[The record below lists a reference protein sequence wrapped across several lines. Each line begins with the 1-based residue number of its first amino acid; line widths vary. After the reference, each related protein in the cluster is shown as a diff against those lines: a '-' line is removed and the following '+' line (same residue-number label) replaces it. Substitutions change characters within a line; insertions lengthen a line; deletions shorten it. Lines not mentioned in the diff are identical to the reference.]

1 MLNDLPADMEVLEEL
16 NISCLDPML
25 KDYVFSSF
33 FLARLL
39 DKTLKEKNELAKEN
53 EALKA
58 KIGDYDN
65 LKRTFEELKKTIDA
79 LDGGSVAS
87 EEPVMSEGAEA
98 PDMKPLG
105 FMGRNRQE
113 LEGMLEGT
121 EEAAT
126 DTDELA
132 SSVEALLNNM
142 DGAAEIP
149 LGEEPS
155 LGDVALDGAA
165 LEEVSLDAGAPAEEA
180 AASDEDLL
188 KALADAPVEEV
199 SLETQGGENLEASV
213 DELLSGLADM
223 PAEEVPADI
232 SVDELVAGAEAILGE
247 TGEAAAIAEEAVAVE
262 VPGVEEAPAVEEVPV
277 EAVAEEP
284 VVEEAP
290 VEAVAEEPV
299 AEEPVAVEAPV
310 EEVAA
315 DIDIAALASETEALL
330 NEAEASAAGAEASPE
345 EIAAAMEA
353 LAGAE
358 AAVEA
363 VAPEPVVEEA
373 APEPEPE
380 PVPEPVAEAAPEP
393 APEKPATKPKK
404 TKAAE
409 PEPEPE
415 PVSEP
420 APEPVVEAATAE
432 PAPEPE
438 PEPVPEPVAEAA
450 PEPAPAPAVE
460 MPADPNAKMTP
471 EQIAALIAAAGN

>member
-79 LDGGSVAS
+79 LGSGPVAS
-87 EEPVMSEGAEA
+87 DEPVVSEGAEA

-142 DGAAEIP
+142 DGATEIP

-155 LGDVALDGAA
+155 LGDVALGDVALDGVAP
-165 LEEVSLDAGAPAEEA
+165 EEVSLDAGAPAEEA

-199 SLETQGGENLEASV
+199 SLATEGGENLEASV

-223 PAEEVPADI
+223 SAEEVPADI

-262 VPGVEEAPAVEEVPV
+262 VP
-277 EAVAEEP
+277 

-290 VEAVAEEPV
+290 VEAVAEAPAV
-299 AEEPVAVEAPV
+299 EEVPVAVEAPA
-310 EEVAA
+310 EEIAA

-330 NEAEASAAGAEASPE
+330 NEAEAAADVTEASPE

-373 APEPEPE
+373 TPEPEPE

-409 PEPEPE
+409 PEPEP
-415 PVSEP
+415 
-420 APEPVVEAATAE
+420 A
-432 PAPEPE
+432 
-438 PEPVPEPVAEAA
+438 PEPVAEAA

-460 MPADPNAKMTP
+460 MPTDPNAKMTP

>member
-58 KIGDYDN
+58 KLGDYDN

-79 LDGGSVAS
+79 MGGGPAAS
-87 EEPVMSEGAEA
+87 DEPVMSEGAEA

-121 EEAAT
+121 EEAVT

-155 LGDVALDGAA
+155 LGDVTLGDVALDGVA

-188 KALADAPVEEV
+188 KALADAPAEEV
-199 SLETQGGENLEASV
+199 SLEAEGGENLEASV

-262 VPGVEEAPAVEEVPV
+262 EPVVEEV
-277 EAVAEEP
+277 P

-299 AEEPVAVEAPV
+299 AVEAPA

-330 NEAEASAAGAEASPE
+330 NEAEAAADVAEASPE

-358 AAVEA
+358 VVAEAAT
-363 VAPEPVVEEA
+363 PEPVVEEA
-373 APEPEPE
+373 APE
-380 PVPEPVAEAAPEP
+380 
-393 APEKPATKPKK
+393 KPATKSKK
-404 TKAAE
+404 TKAAAAE
-409 PEPEPE
+409 PAAE
-415 PVSEP
+415 PVPEP
-420 APEPVVEAATAE
+420 APEPVIEAAAE
-432 PAPEPE
+432 PAPESV
-438 PEPVPEPVAEAA
+438 PVPEPVAEAA

>member
-79 LDGGSVAS
+79 MDGGPVAS
-87 EEPVMSEGAEA
+87 EEPVMTEGAEA

-121 EEAAT
+121 EEAAA

-142 DGAAEIP
+142 NGAAEIP

-155 LGDVALDGAA
+155 LEEVALGDVTLGDVAL
-165 LEEVSLDAGAPAEEA
+165 EEAGLDAGAPAEEA
-180 AASDEDLL
+180 VVSDEDLL

-199 SLETQGGENLEASV
+199 SLEADGGENLEASV

-247 TGEAAAIAEEAVAVE
+247 TGEAAAIAEE
-262 VPGVEEAPAVEEVPV
+262 PV

-284 VVEEAP
+284 VIEEATVVEEAP

-299 AEEPVAVEAPV
+299 AEEVPA
-310 EEVAA
+310 EEIAA

-330 NEAEASAAGAEASPE
+330 NEAAAAADVAEASPE

-358 AAVEA
+358 AAVA
-363 VAPEPVVEEA
+363 
-373 APEPEPE
+373 EPE
-380 PVPEPVAEAAPEP
+380 PVPEPAAEATPEP
-393 APEKPATKPKK
+393 EPEKPATKSKK
-404 TKAAE
+404 TKAVAAE
-409 PEPEPE
+409 PAPE
-415 PVSEP
+415 PVAEPEP
-420 APEPVVEAATAE
+420 APEPVVEAAA
-432 PAPEPE
+432 
-438 PEPVPEPVAEAA
+438 
-450 PEPAPAPAVE
+450 EPAPAPAVE

>member
-79 LDGGSVAS
+79 MGSGPVAS
-87 EEPVMSEGAEA
+87 DEPVMSEGAEA

-121 EEAAT
+121 EGAAT

-155 LGDVALDGAA
+155 LGDVALGDVALDGVA

-199 SLETQGGENLEASV
+199 SLATEGGENLEASV
-213 DELLSGLADM
+213 DELLSVLDM

-247 TGEAAAIAEEAVAVE
+247 TGEA
-262 VPGVEEAPAVEEVPV
+262 
-277 EAVAEEP
+277 VAEEP
-284 VVEEAP
+284 A
-290 VEAVAEEPV
+290 

-373 APEPEPE
+373 TPEPEPE

-409 PEPEPE
+409 PEPEP
-415 PVSEP
+415 
-420 APEPVVEAATAE
+420 
-432 PAPEPE
+432 
-438 PEPVPEPVAEAA
+438 VPERVAEAA

-460 MPADPNAKMTP
+460 MPTDPNAKMTP

>member
-65 LKRTFEELKKTIDA
+65 LRRTFEELKKTIDA
-79 LDGGSVAS
+79 MGGGPVAS
-87 EEPVMSEGAEA
+87 DEPVMSEGAEA

-121 EEAAT
+121 EEAVT

-155 LGDVALDGAA
+155 LGDVALGDVALDGVA

-188 KALADAPVEEV
+188 KA
-199 SLETQGGENLEASV
+199 
-213 DELLSGLADM
+213 LADM

-262 VPGVEEAPAVEEVPV
+262 
-277 EAVAEEP
+277 EP
-284 VVEEAP
+284 VAEEAP
-290 VEAVAEEPV
+290 VEAVVEEPV
-299 AEEPVAVEAPV
+299 AEEPVAVEAPA

-330 NEAEASAAGAEASPE
+330 NEAEAAADVAEASPE

-358 AAVEA
+358 AAAEA
-363 VAPEPVVEEA
+363 ATPEPVAEEA
-373 APEPEPE
+373 VPEPAPA
-380 PVPEPVAEAAPEP
+380 PEPVAEATPEP
-393 APEKPATKPKK
+393 APEKPAGKSKK
-404 TKAAE
+404 TK
-409 PEPEPE
+409 
-415 PVSEP
+415 
-420 APEPVVEAATAE
+420 EAVA
-432 PAPEPE
+432 
-438 PEPVPEPVAEAA
+438 EPVPEPVAEAA

>member
-58 KIGDYDN
+58 KLGDYDN

-79 LDGGSVAS
+79 MGGGPVAS
-87 EEPVMSEGAEA
+87 DEPVMCEGAEA

-121 EEAAT
+121 EEAVT

-132 SSVEALLNNM
+132 SSVEALINNM

-155 LGDVALDGAA
+155 LGDVALGDVALDGVA

-188 KALADAPVEEV
+188 KALADVPAEEV
-199 SLETQGGENLEASV
+199 SLEAEGGENLEASV

-262 VPGVEEAPAVEEVPV
+262 EPVVEEV
-277 EAVAEEP
+277 P

-299 AEEPVAVEAPV
+299 AEEAPVEAVVEEPVAEEPVAVEAPA

-330 NEAEASAAGAEASPE
+330 NEAEAAADVAEASPE

-358 AAVEA
+358 VAAEA
-363 VAPEPVVEEA
+363 APEPAPEPEPVVEET
-373 APEPEPE
+373 APE
-380 PVPEPVAEAAPEP
+380 PEP
-393 APEKPATKPKK
+393 APEKPATKSKK
-404 TKAAE
+404 TKAA
-409 PEPEPE
+409 
-415 PVSEP
+415 
-420 APEPVVEAATAE
+420 AAE
-432 PAPEPE
+432 PAA
-438 PEPVPEPVAEAA
+438 EPVPEPVAEAA

>member
-53 EALKA
+53 ETLKA
-58 KIGDYDN
+58 KLGDYDN

-79 LDGGSVAS
+79 LGGGPAAS
-87 EEPVMSEGAEA
+87 EEPVMTEGAEA

-113 LEGMLEGT
+113 LEGMLEVT
-121 EEAAT
+121 EEAAA

-155 LGDVALDGAA
+155 LGDVALGDVTLGDVA
-165 LEEVSLDAGAPAEEA
+165 LEEVSLDGGAPAEEA
-180 AASDEDLL
+180 VVSDEDLL

-199 SLETQGGENLEASV
+199 SLETEGGENLEASV

-247 TGEAAAIAEEAVAVE
+247 TGEEAAI
-262 VPGVEEAPAVEEVPV
+262 VEEPV
-277 EAVAEEP
+277 EAVAQEPVIEEAT

-290 VEAVAEEPV
+290 VEAVAEEPA
-299 AEEPVAVEAPV
+299 AEEPVAVEASA
-310 EEVAA
+310 EELAA

-330 NEAEASAAGAEASPE
+330 NEAAAAADVAEASPE

-358 AAVEA
+358 AAVAE
-363 VAPEPVVEEA
+363 PEPAAEA
-373 APEPEPE
+373 AAEPE
-380 PVPEPVAEAAPEP
+380 PVPEPAAEAAPES
-393 APEKPATKPKK
+393 APEKPATKSKK
-404 TKAAE
+404 TKAAAA
-409 PEPEPE
+409 
-415 PVSEP
+415 EP
-420 APEPVVEAATAE
+420 APEPVAEPE
-432 PAPEPE
+432 PAPEP
-438 PEPVPEPVAEAA
+438 VAAAA
-450 PEPAPAPAVE
+450 PEPTPAPAVE

>member
-79 LDGGSVAS
+79 MGGGPAAS
-87 EEPVMSEGAEA
+87 EEPVMTEGAEA

-121 EEAAT
+121 EEAVAN
-126 DTDELA
+126 TDELA

-155 LGDVALDGAA
+155 LGDVALGDVTLGDVA

-180 AASDEDLL
+180 VVSDEDLL

-199 SLETQGGENLEASV
+199 SLEAEGGENLDASV

-223 PAEEVPADI
+223 PAEEVPA
-232 SVDELVAGAEAILGE
+232 
-247 TGEAAAIAEEAVAVE
+247 EEI
-262 VPGVEEAPAVEEVPV
+262 
-277 EAVAEEP
+277 
-284 VVEEAP
+284 
-290 VEAVAEEPV
+290 
-299 AEEPVAVEAPV
+299 
-310 EEVAA
+310 AA

-330 NEAEASAAGAEASPE
+330 NEAAAAADVAEASPE

-358 AAVEA
+358 VAVEEPEPAVEA
-363 VAPEPVVEEA
+363 A
-373 APEPEPE
+373 AEPE

-393 APEKPATKPKK
+393 EPEKPATKSKK
-404 TKAAE
+404 TKAAAAE
-409 PEPEPE
+409 PEPEPVVE
-415 PVSEP
+415 AAPEP
-420 APEPVVEAATAE
+420 APEPAVEAAAE
-432 PAPEPE
+432 PVPEPEPAPAPVAEAAPEPE
-438 PEPVPEPVAEAA
+438 PTPAPVAEAVPEPEPAPAPVAEAA